1 MKKWRCG
8 VCGYIHD
15 GEDAPDFCPKC
26 GAKKEKFSLLDN
38 DAANLVERSRFT
50 NSLHMELHSIMHQV
64 MELCEDGIEDDLDPN
79 CVVIFNKAKKS
90 AIEIMHAVKAELQGH
105 MNKGKWG

>member
-1 MKKWRCG
+1 MKKWRCE

-26 GAKKEKFSLLDN
+26 GAKKEKFSLLDD

-64 MELCEDGIEDDLDPN
+64 MELCEDGIEDDLDPG
-79 CVVIFNKAKKS
+79 CVAIFKKAKKN
-90 AIEIMHAVKAELQGH
+90 AIEVMHSVKAELQGH
-105 MNKGKWG
+105 MKKGKWG